1 LASIGWRDD
10 GRMHLAHR
18 ILVAMAVMAGLAGS
32 DLESRLDE
40 VLIHV
45 PAGAGV
51 GVAVIDTADH
61 HWLYRHAAA
70 DQPLS
75 LASTTKLVVAT
86 AALFQLGLDYQF
98 STRLVALGAL
108 KQGVLPGLGVIGG
121 GSPCLD
127 EHFATGGDPEHFF
140 NDWVAELRR
149 RGVTRIDGDLVID
162 NRLFSGPIRPATYP
176 QDADNQQKWFS
187 APASAFAFNDNC
199 IEVRLLPTSLGKP
212 ALCETRPRSPRIPV
226 VNQSRSGVLARPIFS
241 RDAQSNAI
249 TAAGTCGRTP
259 SAWFPLAMHEDP
271 DLLNGDQ
278 LKATLTDAGIPV
290 SGSVRLGGVDP
301 AAGELIA
308 DLRQDLVPAVTLMN
322 QHSQNFYGEQLLR
335 LVAVARGQDGSLEAG
350 RSAVLAVLK
359 ERLGDGISDGI
370 TLLDGCGLSYGN
382 QASAT
387 TMARLLDGVQGSPLR
402 EVLIASLKERPA
414 SGVRG
419 RVKTGT
425 LAIACCL
432 VGYLEPPGKDRYAFA
447 ILLNKGEAASF
458 DWAPHLRDVLYEA
471 IAESLR

>member
-1 LASIGWRDD
+1 
-10 GRMHLAHR
+10 MHLAHR
-18 ILVAMAVMAGLAGS
+18 TLVALALMAALVGS
-32 DLESRLDE
+32 DLEDRLNE

-61 HWLYRHAAA
+61 HWLYRHAGA
-70 DQPLS
+70 DQALS

-98 STRLVALGAL
+98 STRLVALGPVQDGA
-108 KQGVLPGLGVIGG
+108 LPGLGVIGG

-127 EHFATGGDPEHFF
+127 EHFASGGDPEHFF
-140 NDWVAELRR
+140 SAWVAELRR
-149 RGVTRIDGDLVID
+149 RGVVRVAGDLVID
-162 NRLFSGPIRPATYP
+162 NHVFSGPLRPATYP
-176 QDADNQQKWFS
+176 QDAENQQKWFS
-187 APASAFAFNDNC
+187 APASAFAYNDNC
-199 IEVRLLPTSLGKP
+199 IEVRLVPTSLGKP
-212 ALCETRPRSPRIPV
+212 AQCELRPRSPRIPV
-226 VNQSRSGVLARPIFS
+226 INQSRSGTLARPLFS

-249 TAAGTCGRTP
+249 TAGGTCGHSP
-259 SAWFPLAMHEDP
+259 SAWFPLAMHDDP

-278 LKATLTDAGIPV
+278 LKATLADAGIAV
-290 SGSVRLGGVDP
+290 TGSVRLGLVDL

-335 LVAVARGQDGSLEAG
+335 LVAVARGQEGSLDAG
-350 RSAVLAVLK
+350 REAVLAVLK
-359 ERLGDGISDGI
+359 EHLGDGISDGI

-382 QASAT
+382 QASAA
-387 TMARLLDGVQGSPLR
+387 TMARLLDAVQGSPLR
-402 EVLIASLKERPA
+402 EVFIASLKERP
-414 SGVRG
+414 SGGVRG

-432 VGYLEPPGKDRYAFA
+432 VGYLQPVGRPPVCFA
-447 ILLNKGEAASF
+447 LLFNRGEAPSL
-458 DWAPHLRDVLYEA
+458 DWAPHLRDALLQS
-471 IAESLR
+471 IADSCRSHLL